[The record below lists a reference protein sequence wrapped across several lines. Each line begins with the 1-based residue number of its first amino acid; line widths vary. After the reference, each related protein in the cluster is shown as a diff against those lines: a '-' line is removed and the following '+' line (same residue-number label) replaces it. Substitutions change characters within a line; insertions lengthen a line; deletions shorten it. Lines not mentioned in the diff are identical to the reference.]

1 MKKKSNFIIKSI
13 LYSVFVLIILLIIA
27 MNQLN
32 TVILKKQEYQDYI
45 KEWTSNEI
53 GVLFEYENIRF
64 RLSISGPE
72 IVFYDVDLSILN
84 PEKNLIKAD
93 VDLICLA
100 GYLKMIP
107 KNIVIYFENRILNIH
122 PALLPDFGGKGF
134 YGMKVHEAV
143 IQSNAVESGATVHF
157 VDNKYDHGP
166 IIAQKKVMILN
177 TDNAEILAEKVLKV
191 EHKLYPEVIKAFCEN
206 RINWESGLPKIVKYN
221 Q

>member
-84 PEKNLIKAD
+84 PEKNLI
-93 VDLICLA
+93 
-100 GYLKMIP
+100 P
-107 KNIVIYFENRILNIH
+107 EQNIFFRS
-122 PALLPDFGGKGF
+122 LL
-134 YGMKVHEAV
+134 
-143 IQSNAVESGATVHF
+143 
-157 VDNKYDHGP
+157 
-166 IIAQKKVMILN
+166 L
-177 TDNAEILAEKVLKV
+177 LL
-191 EHKLYPEVIKAFCEN
+191 
-206 RINWESGLPKIVKYN
+206 
-221 Q
+221 

>member
-32 TVILKKQEYQDYI
+32 TVILKKQEYKDYI

-93 VDLICLA
+93 EIIIGFDIFDSIINKNASIDRFVVKNSNFLSSYADQQGFYMQGLTLEKLISVFQLPTGENGIEII
-100 GYLKMIP
+100 GYDIAVNHSQLDTKKDMSFEIEELKISNLEIISG
-107 KNIVIYFENRILNIH
+107 KLKKIGGGFSLLNI
-122 PALLPDFGGKGF
+122 
-134 YGMKVHEAV
+134 
-143 IQSNAVESGATVHF
+143 SNETG
-157 VDNKYDHGP
+157 
-166 IIAQKKVMILN
+166 
-177 TDNAEILAEKVLKV
+177 
-191 EHKLYPEVIKAFCEN
+191 
-206 RINWESGLPKIVKYN
+206 RIY
-221 Q
+221 